1 MSHSLLIV
9 PDMRDG
15 PHCSLPLS
23 RDWKRVAE
31 RLDDTNYGVAQVC
44 DALCLAIQ
52 QDWQSKGVPRFLQS
66 LLQILRPLQLD
77 MLCPT
82 TLLDE
87 LRPEADGHGTR
98 SELLELAHGLAEAP
112 WSQAKWIGM
121 VHQALFGELHRRK
134 TQIIVHYRC
143 RAPDRVGNIEIR
155 LDVVGQEM
163 EPALQELAKKVASG
177 TREPLTVPRR
187 EGLDEGVPAG
197 DCS

>member
-1 MSHSLLIV
+1 MSSFLFIV

-15 PHCSLPLS
+15 PHCNLPLS

-31 RLDDTNYGVAQVC
+31 RLDNANYDVAQVR
-44 DALCLAIQ
+44 DAVCHAIQ
-52 QDWQSKGVPRFLQS
+52 QDWQSKGVLRFLRR
-66 LLQILRPLQLD
+66 LLQTLQPRQPD
-77 MLCPT
+77 MLPT
-82 TLLDE
+82 TLLDM

-112 WSQAKWIGM
+112 LSQAKWIGI
-121 VHQALFGELHRRK
+121 VRQVLWEEVHRRK

-143 RAPDRVGNIEIR
+143 SAPARAGNMVSR
-155 LDVVGQEM
+155 LDVVWQEI
-163 EPALQELAKKVASG
+163 EPALKELAKKLATG
-177 TREPLTVPRR
+177 AGEPLTVPKR